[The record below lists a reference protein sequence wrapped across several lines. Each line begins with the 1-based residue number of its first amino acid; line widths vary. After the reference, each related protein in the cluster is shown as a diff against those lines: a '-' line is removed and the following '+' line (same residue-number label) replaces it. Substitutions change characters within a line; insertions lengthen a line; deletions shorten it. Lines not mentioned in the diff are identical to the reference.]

1 MSRLSRS
8 RASREYLALLAV
20 EPVEPLLIGYELG
33 CLDCLAVEPVEP
45 LLIGYELGCL
55 DCLAVEPV
63 EPLLIG
69 YSYAFRPVFGQ
80 IVWSYHLIRNT
91 DKEIKK
97 SRGPGEN

>member
-1 MSRLSRS
+1 MKELKALSSRS
-8 RASREYLALLAV
+8 Y
-20 EPVEPLLIGYELG
+20 IGK
-33 CLDCLAVEPVEP
+33 
-45 LLIGYELGCL
+45 CL

-91 DKEIKK
+91 TPP
-97 SRGPGEN
+97 SLAASPRAVTFPY